1 MSTVIIQVQTISP
14 QDFFVNAVAT
24 DEIEL
29 ISSGLVTF
37 LLVSL
42 NYFLISMG
50 DAITSLAR

>member
-14 QDFFVNAVAT
+14 KDFFVNAVAT
-24 DEIEL
+24 DKVEL

>member
-24 DEIEL
+24 DEVEL